1 MCDAAYGHYYQQLLQ
16 SCVAECKLKMQTHLK
31 VTYLP
36 VKLGQNAW
44 NEAGSTIDLKLL
56 KRHSANG
63 FTV

>member
-1 MCDAAYGHYYQQLLQ
+1 
-16 SCVAECKLKMQTHLK
+16 MQTHLK